1 MNLRHEN
8 DMRLGANPLAASQ
21 WKRVSSGICGHVP
34 AMRKTAFAGS
44 GQELISSSGLPGGK
58 KNQEELLVTTQ
69 KTNESMAK

>member
-1 MNLRHEN
+1 MTCALVRNLLLPRN
-8 DMRLGANPLAASQ
+8 GSA
-21 WKRVSSGICGHVP
+21 VSSGVCGHVP